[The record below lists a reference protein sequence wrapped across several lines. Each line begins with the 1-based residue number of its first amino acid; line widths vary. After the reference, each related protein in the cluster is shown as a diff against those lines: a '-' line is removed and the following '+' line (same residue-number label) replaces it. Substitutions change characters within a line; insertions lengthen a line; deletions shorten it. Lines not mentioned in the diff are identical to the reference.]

1 MKRHSIFLTL
11 LFSLTL
17 FTFSCNDD
25 DNDGES
31 IAPLAGKWGIKQ
43 IGTTVDGK
51 EVLVDA
57 PQNEDGCD
65 RDYINLK
72 IDNTLIEGDY
82 DSSVS
87 QCALTTK
94 EGIYSRLHNDLTR
107 VIDGVTRVQD
117 IANLTFQE
125 LKLKDDA
132 GNIELYIRE
141 N

>member
-1 MKRHSIFLTL
+1 MKRDSIFLTFL
-11 LFSLTL
+11 LSLTL

-31 IAPLAGKWGIKQ
+31 IAPLAGKWGLKQ
-43 IGTTVDGK
+43 IGTTVDGN
-51 EVLVDA
+51 EVLIDA
-57 PQNEDGCD
+57 PQNEEGCD

-72 IDNTLIEGDY
+72 LDNTVIEGDY
-82 DSSVS
+82 DSTISN
-87 QCALTTK
+87 CALTTK
-94 EGIYSRLHNDLTR
+94 EGIYSRSHNDLTR
-107 VIDGVTRVQD
+107 VVDGVSKVQD